1 MNLVLMPA
9 NHSIESFFLSETPLL
24 VYKLNSIEDL
34 ADILDMPVLIS
45 KFLFKNKVTFS
56 IL

>member
-1 MNLVLMPA
+1 MNLVLMPE

-45 KFLFKNKVTFS
+45 KFLFKN
-56 IL
+56 